1 MTFKAVVAY
10 LDYRFKA
17 NEEQTL
23 FEVFVAE
30 NLATISAGN
39 RYKERMGNSEK
50 RNAIWG
56 EEKKK
61 DTRTARQIIDDTF
74 SARGV
79 KVKWKNKEKNDCEP
93 V

>member
-10 LDYRFKA
+10 LDYRLRA

-23 FEVFVAE
+23 FEEFVAE
-30 NLATISAGN
+30 NLATMTAGQ
-39 RYKERMGNSEK
+39 RYKERMDYLDK
-50 RNAIWG
+50 RNAVWG

-61 DTRTARQIIDDTF
+61 DIRTARQIINDTF
-74 SARGV
+74 AARGV
-79 KVKWKNKEKNDCEP
+79 KVKWKKKEKNDREP

>member
-10 LDYRFKA
+10 LDYRLKA

-39 RYKERMGNSEK
+39 RYKERMGYSEK

-74 SARGV
+74 AARGV
-79 KVKWKNKEKNDCEP
+79 KVKWKNKEKNDREP